1 MAGLTTH
8 LIIALIGG
16 LIILFSFKQWKWGLG
31 FFIGQLAPDSI
42 RFGITGLFNGTLD
55 FGKIITKPLFWTLSF
70 THYYSAWTLFFALI
84 FVVLYFLL
92 KKKKINKKQFK
103 EWFIAD
109 AILLL
114 GVIVHLIVD
123 KFIIEKSFWI

>member
-8 LIIALIGG
+8 LTIALIGG
-16 LIILFSFKQWKWGLG
+16 LIILLSFKQWKWGLG

-42 RFGITGLFNGTLD
+42 RFGITGLVNHTLD
-55 FGKIITKPLFWTLSF
+55 FGQIIAKPLYWTLAF
-70 THYYSAWTLFFALI
+70 THYYYVWTLVFASI
-84 FVVLYFLL
+84 FGILYLLL

-109 AILLL
+109 AVLLSAVIL
-114 GVIVHLIVD
+114 HLIVD